1 MSTLARSCASCQTP
15 LPDDALFCP
24 MCGTGTPTGINRATG
39 SPTIH
44 PGAPVEGADMAARL
58 QRALGSQYQV
68 RHLLGRGGFAEVFAV
83 YDTRLKREL
92 AVKVLRPELV
102 LSDVLLER
110 FRREAEAVGALR
122 HPGILPIYDVGE
134 GEGLAYIL
142 MPLIK
147 GESLRSRIDRLGR
160 ATVDEAEMIT
170 LEAASALSV
179 AHDAGLVHRDIKPE
193 NIMLEGKNSRVLLM
207 DFGIAKA
214 VDAGQGD
221 LTQSGMIVGTPQYM
235 SPEQAAGDPGVD
247 HRSDQYSLAV
257 VCYRMLTGRLPF
269 EGDSIRTVL
278 YRQMVETPP
287 PPHEAESSVPEGLSR
302 IIARGMAKE
311 RDQRYQSIDEF
322 ASEIIRFRA
331 SHTPVSLSGIAGFP
345 PLPPTSDTAALAAS
359 RPPRSRR
366 SWVVGGA
373 GVLAAVVFVA
383 VSLWTGGST
392 SGSVPAVADSSL
404 TTDSVALADTST
416 ARDSAGTSLPSAAAV
431 TPVPTGRRVTSGN
444 GATRSSRPSATTS
457 PEPVS
462 PPPKEPTCESLY
474 AALAW
479 EEAFARCT
487 REAEQGKPAAQR
499 TLGKMH
505 ELGQGTA
512 VNAESAAVWFN
523 NAAEAGDPEGQ
534 YRLAGLVDA
543 GRGLPQDRDRA
554 TALYRESAVQGWLD
568 AIVILANRYES
579 GDGVRRNYAEA
590 VTWFRQAAER
600 GHIRSQAMM
609 AVMYEKGRGVEK
621 DKTERARWLRMA
633 ADGLD
638 AEAQYQLGMAY
649 LKGDGVGESGA
660 EAAIWLER
668 ASLQGHRQA
677 REELRKLGR

>member
-15 LPDDALFCP
+15 LPEDALFCP
-24 MCGTGTPTGINRATG
+24 MCGTGTPTGIHRATG

-44 PGAPVEGADMAARL
+44 PDAPVQGGDMAARL

-147 GESLRSRIDRLGR
+147 GESLRSRMDRLGR

-179 AHDAGLVHRDIKPE
+179 AHEAGLVHRDIKPE
-193 NIMLEGKNSRVLLM
+193 NIMLEGKSSRVLLM

-287 PPHEAESSVPEGLSR
+287 PPHEAEPSVPEGLSR

-311 RDQRYQSIDEF
+311 REERYQSIDEF

-345 PLPPTSDTAALAAS
+345 PLPPTSDTADQAAS
-359 RPPRSRR
+359 RRPRSRR
-366 SWVVGGA
+366 SWIIGGA
-373 GVLAAVVFVA
+373 GVMGAVIFVA
-383 VSLWTGGST
+383 LSLRTGRGT
-392 SGSVPAVADSSL
+392 PPVVPVVADSSA
-404 TTDSVALADTST
+404 TDSLVGT
-416 ARDSAGTSLPSAAAV
+416 ANAGVLDWAAATV
-431 TPVPTGRRVTSGN
+431 QS
-444 GATRSSRPSATTS
+444 ARPSGTPAPSDGRVNRGSGTRAARS
-457 PEPVS
+457 NASAPPKVV
-462 PPPKEPTCESLY
+462 PPPRMEPTCESLF
-474 AALAW
+474 AALSW
-479 EEAFARCT
+479 EEAFAQCT
-487 REAEQGKPAAQR
+487 REAEEGKPTAQR
-499 TLGKMH
+499 TLGKMY
-505 ELGQGTA
+505 ELGHGTA
-512 VNAESAAVWFN
+512 VSAESAAVWLN
-523 NAAEAGDPEGQ
+523 NAAGAGDPEGQ
-534 YRLAGLVDA
+534 YRLAGLLDA
-543 GRGLPQDRDRA
+543 GRGIPRDRDRA
-554 TALYRESAVQGWLD
+554 TALYRESAAQGWLD
-568 AIVILANRYES
+568 AIVTLGNRYES
-579 GDGVRRNYAEA
+579 GDGVRRNYTEA

-621 DKTERARWLRMA
+621 DKVERARWLRMA
-633 ADGLD
+633 ADGKD

-649 LKGDGVGESGA
+649 LKGDGVGESVA

>member
-24 MCGTGTPTGINRATG
+24 MCGVGTPTGINRATG

-44 PGAPVEGADMAARL
+44 PGVPVQGGDMAARL
-58 QRALGSQYQV
+58 QRALGSHYQV

-83 YDTRLKREL
+83 FDTRLKREL

-134 GEGLAYIL
+134 GEGLAYIM
-142 MPLIK
+142 MPLIR

-160 ATVDEAEMIT
+160 STVDEAEMIT

-179 AHDAGLVHRDIKPE
+179 AHEAGLVHRDIKPE
-193 NIMLEGKNSRVLLM
+193 NIMLEGRNSRVLLM

-287 PPHEAESSVPEGLSR
+287 PPHEAEPGVPEGLSR

-311 RDQRYQSIDEF
+311 RGQRFQSIDEF

-345 PLPPTSDTAALAAS
+345 PLSPTPDPTASAAPR
-359 RPPRSRR
+359 RPQPRR
-366 SWVVGGA
+366 SWIMGGA
-373 GVLAAVVFVA
+373 GVLAAAVFVA
-383 VSLWTGGST
+383 VSLRTGRST
-392 SGSVPAVADSSL
+392 EPVPVGADR
-404 TTDSVALADTST
+404 TVVTDSAADLDSAAST
-416 ARDSAGTSLPSAAAV
+416 AQSAV
-431 TPVPTGRRVTSGN
+431 TPVQSSGRDDSGD
-444 GATRSSRPSATTS
+444 GTTRTTRSGAPTPR
-457 PEPVS
+457 EPVE
-462 PPPKEPTCESLY
+462 PLPPKQPTCESLF
-474 AALAW
+474 AALSW
-479 EEAFARCT
+479 EEAFAQCT
-487 REAEQGKPAAQR
+487 RESEEGKPAAQR
-499 TLGKMH
+499 ILGKMY
-505 ELGQGTA
+505 ELGHGTA
-512 VNAESAAVWFN
+512 VNPESAVVWLN
-523 NAAEAGDPEGQ
+523 NAAEAGDAEGQ

-543 GRGLPQDRDRA
+543 GRGIRQDRDRA
-554 TALYRESAVQGWLD
+554 TALYRESAAQGWLD
-568 AIVILANRYES
+568 AIVTLGNRYES

-609 AVMYEKGRGVEK
+609 ATMYEKGRGVEK
-621 DKTERARWLRMA
+621 DRVERARWLRMA
-633 ADGLD
+633 ADGGD
-638 AEAQYQLGMAY
+638 SEAQFQLGMAY
-649 LKGDGVGESGA
+649 LKGEGVGESAA